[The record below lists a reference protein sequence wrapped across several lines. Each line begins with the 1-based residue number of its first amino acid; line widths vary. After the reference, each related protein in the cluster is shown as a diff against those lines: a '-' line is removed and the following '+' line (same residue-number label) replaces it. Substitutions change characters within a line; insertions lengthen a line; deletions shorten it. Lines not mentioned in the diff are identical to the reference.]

1 MTTEATAVSSASP
14 VYQRC
19 IWSQQGQGTLV
30 MVGMNADM
38 DATALLKADA
48 NPDAN
53 QQVLWRECSVG
64 LPVVEA

>member
-1 MTTEATAVSSASP
+1 
-14 VYQRC
+14 
-19 IWSQQGQGTLV
+19 